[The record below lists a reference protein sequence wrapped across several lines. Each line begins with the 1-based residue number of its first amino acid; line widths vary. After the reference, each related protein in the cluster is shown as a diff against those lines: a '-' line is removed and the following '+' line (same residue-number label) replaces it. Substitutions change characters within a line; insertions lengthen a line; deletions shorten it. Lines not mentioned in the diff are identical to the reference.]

1 MRTLFAFWLAL
12 ASCFLGFEILD
23 RVYPPPLEI
32 EVSRVITDHQG
43 EVLRAFPV
51 EDGRW
56 RLAAD
61 LRSIDDDFLQA
72 LLLVEDRRFYDHG
85 GVDLRAVA
93 RAARTNLFSGR
104 IVSGAST
111 ITMQTARLLEP
122 KPRTIKS
129 KIIEAFR
136 ARQIERRLTKQEILE
151 LYLTLTPYGG
161 NLEGIRAASHAYFGR
176 SPAELNGEQIAL
188 LIALPQSPEA
198 RRPDRRP
205 EGAKAGRAAIVDRLA
220 SSGVLEGHR
229 AWEVHHADVP
239 HSRQLFP
246 QLAFQFTERFETS
259 TVTTID
265 SRLQA
270 EAQRLLAS
278 ETEALEPEV
287 QAAAM
292 VMRIKD
298 RAILASVG
306 AADRSRPGGWLDLTR
321 AERSPGSTLK
331 PFIYALAFEEGIAG
345 PQTRIADQPSR
356 FGTYRPENFGRA
368 FYGELTAATA
378 LQHSLNVPAV
388 MLLDQLGAPRFLG
401 TLEAAGI
408 HARLP
413 AARTKGLAVALGGLG
428 VTAEDLAVLYG
439 ALADRGRAK
448 PLAFTPEDA
457 AVNAQDT
464 GLRVFDAQASL
475 EVLDI
480 LKRAPAPDGRMP
492 AALTSAAPRIAF
504 KTGTSYGFRDG
515 WAVGVGD
522 EHVIVVWLGRAD
534 GAPRPGITGR
544 QAALPLLFDLFDQVE
559 PEGTSITPLATE
571 RSASARIRRSNE
583 PAIAFPPNGATLY
596 PREDCRGF
604 VLAGTSEGA
613 GHWFVDGN
621 VLPKDQHN
629 RVIWRPLQAGFY
641 RLTLV
646 DSEGQQAVSTVRLAS
661 GSLCPSLASARG

>member
-1 MRTLFAFWLAL
+1 MRRLFAFWLAL
-12 ASCFLGFEILD
+12 ASCFLSFEILD
-23 RVYPPPLEI
+23 RVYPPPLDI
-32 EVSRVITDHQG
+32 EVSRVVTDHRG
-43 EVLRAFPV
+43 DVLRAFPV

-61 LRSIDDDFLQA
+61 LSSIDDEFLQQ
-72 LLLVEDRRFYDHG
+72 LLLIEDQRFYEHG
-85 GVDLRAVA
+85 GVDLRAIV
-93 RAARTNLFSGR
+93 RAARTNLLSGR

-122 KPRTIKS
+122 KTRTFRS
-129 KIIEAFR
+129 KIIEMFR
-136 ARQIERRLTKQEILE
+136 ARQIERRLSKQEILE

-161 NLEGIRAASHAYFGR
+161 NLEGLRAASHAYFGR

-205 EGAKAGRAAIVDRLA
+205 EGAKAGRAAIVHRLA
-220 SSGVLEGHR
+220 DAGVLENQR
-229 AWEVHHADVP
+229 AWEVENAEIP
-239 HSRQLFP
+239 RSRYLFP
-246 QLAFQFTERFETS
+246 QLAFQYAERFPES

-265 SRLQA
+265 GRLQA
-270 EAQRLLAS
+270 EAQRLLSS
-278 ETEALEPEV
+278 ETQDLEPEV

-306 AADRSRPGGWLDLTR
+306 SADRERPGGWLDLTR

-331 PFIYALAFEEGIAG
+331 PFIYTLAFEEGIAG
-345 PQTRIADQPSR
+345 PQTLISDQPSR
-356 FGTYRPENFGRA
+356 FGSYRPENFDRL

-401 TLEAAGI
+401 TLDAAGI

-439 ALADRGRAK
+439 ALADEGRAK
-448 PLAFTPEDA
+448 PLAYTPEDVA
-457 AVNAQDT
+457 ENDQDT
-464 GLRVFDAQASL
+464 GLRVFDAQASQD
-475 EVLDI
+475 VLDI

-492 AALTSAAPRIAF
+492 ATLTSAAPRIAF

-515 WAVGVGD
+515 WAVGVGE

-544 QAALPLLFDLFDQVE
+544 QAALPLLFELFDQVE
-559 PEGTSITPLATE
+559 PEGSSIAPVAIV
-571 RSASARIRRSNE
+571 RSASASIRRSYE
-583 PAIAFPPNGATLY
+583 PVIAFPPHGATLY

-613 GHWFVDGN
+613 GHWFVDGDM
-621 VLPKDQHN
+621 LPQDQHN
-629 RVIWRPLQAGFY
+629 RVIWRPQQPGFY

-646 DSEGQQAVSTVRLAS
+646 DGEGKQAVSGVRLAAASPCSNLKSSS
-661 GSLCPSLASARG
+661 G